1 MCGIAGTLNFEA
13 GRPAG
18 RDTISA
24 MCGSIVHRGPD
35 DEGILVNGPLAMG
48 MRRLSIIDLA
58 GGHQPIWNEDKTVA
72 VVFNGELYNF
82 QETRSE
88 LEARGHTF
96 ATRSDTEIIVHLYEE
111 HGDECVQYLRGMF
124 AFAVWDLRKQRL
136 LIARDRLGIKPLYYA
151 EQHDRLLFGSEL
163 KTLLAAGIDRE
174 IDRQALHDYLTL
186 THIPAPATIFRA
198 ARKLEPG
205 CRLIVERGKVKIERW
220 WTLDYTPFEPGRSE
234 ESILGELE
242 CKLDDAIRSHLVAD
256 VPLGVFLSGG
266 VDSAALVSGMRRFH
280 SGPLKTFSIGFEEK
294 SFSELDRARIV
305 ARAFDTEHH
314 ELVVQPEIHGLIG
327 RLVNAFDEPYA
338 DSSAIP
344 LLCVSELARK
354 HVKVAL
360 SGEGGDE
367 VFAGYKTYTATLFGR
382 WYRRLVPGPLRRLA
396 PALAGLLP
404 VRHTKVSLDYMA
416 RRFASGAQGSGD
428 ELAMHLAWKAIFD
441 EAAKDALYV
450 DGSAGLAPTLRLFE
464 SASSDIDPDDLL
476 ARMLATDTRVGL
488 EGDMLVKADR
498 MTMAVSLEGRVPL
511 LDHPLV
517 EFMARVPSRLKMKG
531 FEKKYLLRRVMRP
544 RLPRETLDG
553 PKQGFNVPIPA
564 WLLGPLRE
572 FMHDTL
578 APERVRAVGLFQPE
592 VVSRL
597 IADHENRVRDA
608 SRDIWTLLMFQSWF
622 DGISGSAATPSGLG
636 ATPETPK
643 FPG

>member
-1 MCGIAGTLNFEA
+1 MVRITLRKTNNFVFKTWA
-13 GRPAG
+13 
-18 RDTISA
+18 ISRTTL
-24 MCGSIVHRGPD
+24 CLHSTCIHRRAVQ
-35 DEGILVNGPLAMG
+35 ILGDQRMNLRSGVRLAA
-48 MRRLSIIDLA
+48 LDLRKS
-58 GGHQPIWNEDKTVA
+58 WKSSC
-72 VVFNGELYNF
+72 
-82 QETRSE
+82 R
-88 LEARGHTF
+88 
-96 ATRSDTEIIVHLYEE
+96 
-111 HGDECVQYLRGMF
+111 QYLRRKC
-124 AFAVWDLRKQRL
+124 AEWQCRIIAPLRGQRFPV
-136 LIARDRLGIKPLYYA
+136 DRTSL
-151 EQHDRLLFGSEL
+151 QSWR
-163 KTLLAAGIDRE
+163 
-174 IDRQALHDYLTL
+174 
-186 THIPAPATIFRA
+186 RA
-198 ARKLEPG
+198 
-205 CRLIVERGKVKIERW
+205 
-220 WTLDYTPFEPGRSE
+220 
-234 ESILGELE
+234 
-242 CKLDDAIRSHLVAD
+242 
-256 VPLGVFLSGG
+256 
-266 VDSAALVSGMRRFH
+266 
-280 SGPLKTFSIGFEEK
+280 
-294 SFSELDRARIV
+294 
-305 ARAFDTEHH
+305 
-314 ELVVQPEIHGLIG
+314 
-327 RLVNAFDEPYA
+327 
-338 DSSAIP
+338 
-344 LLCVSELARK
+344 
-354 HVKVAL
+354 
-360 SGEGGDE
+360 
-367 VFAGYKTYTATLFGR
+367 
-382 WYRRLVPGPLRRLA
+382 PLRRLA